1 MSDSDLLDDF
11 LAVSAA
17 LTGFSV
23 AQLQGTGMATTYL
36 DELVADRGRRAHDRP
51 HPRWHASPCAGPMPS
66 TTSSACG

>member
-23 AQLQGTGMATTYL
+23 AQLQGTGMAPTYL
-36 DELVADRGRRAHDRP
+36 DELVAVVGDRLTTALAREGT
-51 HPRWHASPCAGPMPS
+51 SPCAGPMQS
-66 TTSSACG
+66 TTSSASG

>member
-23 AQLQGTGMATTYL
+23 AQLQGTGWRRRTSTSWSRSWAT
-36 DELVADRGRRAHDRP
+36 G
-51 HPRWHASPCAGPMPS
+51 
-66 TTSSACG
+66 